1 MSGSERIAQ
10 QRITTG
16 NVAVVHDWLPLVGG
30 AERVVQQMLRAF
42 PNATLYT
49 LFDFLS
55 EAERAEITSGAP
67 VHTSRLNNWPGV
79 RRYYRYLILQCTRA
93 IEEFDVTDH
102 GLVLSSSAA
111 LAKGVLTS
119 PDQVHV
125 SYIHSPARYAWD
137 LTHDY
142 INSID
147 GLGRT
152 LKRKVAREMMHRL
165 RLWDMRSVAQVDHM
179 IANSHFIRKRIWKTY
194 RREAEVIYPP
204 VDTDRFHVTHAPRD
218 DFFFTASRM
227 VPYKRIDLIVETFT
241 ARPDLKLVVCGD
253 GPEMARIR
261 ALAGKNIAF
270 LGHAPFEVM
279 RDHMQRARGFVFAAK
294 EDFGIVPVEAQACG
308 TPVIALDQGGT
319 AETVCGPSDRV
330 TTGVHFSDQTP
341 AALGRALREF
351 EEIEAGFDAEAISA
365 HARRFSSDRFVEEL
379 RGFVASVT
387 QQRQP
392 A

>member
-1 MSGSERIAQ
+1 MSGSERMAQ
-10 QRITTG
+10 QKITTG

-30 AERVVQQMLRAF
+30 AERVVQQMVRAF
-42 PNATLYT
+42 PNSTLYT

-55 EAERAEITSGAP
+55 DAERSEITSGVP
-67 VHTSRLNNWPGV
+67 IHTSRLNSWPGV

-93 IEEFDVTDH
+93 IEEFDVTGHD
-102 GLVLSSSAA
+102 LVLSSSAA

-125 SYIHSPARYAWD
+125 SYIHSPVRYAWD

-147 GLGRT
+147 GVGRA

-204 VDTDRFHVTHAPRD
+204 VDTDRFHMANTPRD

-261 ALAGKNIAF
+261 ALAGQNIAF
-270 LGHAPFEVM
+270 LGHAPFDVM

-319 AETVCGPSDRV
+319 AETVRGPDDGAA
-330 TTGVHFSDQTP
+330 TGVHFSDQTP
-341 AALGRALREF
+341 DALGRALREF
-351 EEIEAGFDAEAISA
+351 EEIEGEFDAEMIST

-379 RGFVASVT
+379 RSFVASVT
-387 QQRQP
+387 
-392 A
+392 